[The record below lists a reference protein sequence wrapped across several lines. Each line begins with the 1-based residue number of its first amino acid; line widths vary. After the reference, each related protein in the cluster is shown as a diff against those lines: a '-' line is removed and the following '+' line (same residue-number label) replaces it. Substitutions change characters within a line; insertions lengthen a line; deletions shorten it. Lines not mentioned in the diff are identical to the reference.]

1 MFNIVMLVL
10 FAVMIFTLLDIID
23 FAPLLMGLFEYV
35 VIPVAVISVLIKLA
49 SDFASGMCP

>member
-1 MFNIVMLVL
+1 MLVL